1 MAQSIPASNVDTIV
15 FACEAGMGSSVMGV
29 NALKK
34 KLKAANLNV
43 NVLHKPVRSVPSDA
57 QVIIAHKG
65 LAEFARKQAPG
76 AVVIAFS
83 QFLNDPVFD
92 KVVQALKDG
101 NDLVE
106 VR

>member
-1 MAQSIPASNVDTIV
+1 MAQSIPASSVDTIV

-34 KLKAANLNV
+34 KLKQANLSV
-43 NVLHKPVRSVPSDA
+43 NVLHKPVRSVPADA
-57 QVIIAHKG
+57 KVVLAHKG

-92 KVVQALKDG
+92 QVVQALKSGGDI
-101 NDLVE
+101 VE
-106 VR
+106 VK

>member
-34 KLKAANLNV
+34 KLKQANLSV
-43 NVLHKPVRSVPSDA
+43 NVLHKPVRSVPADA
-57 QVIIAHKG
+57 KVIMAHKG

-92 KVVQALKDG
+92 QLVQALKAG
-101 NDLVE
+101 NDIVE
-106 VR
+106 VK

>member
-1 MAQSIPASNVDTIV
+1 MATSIPAANVDTII
-15 FACEAGMGSSVMGV
+15 FACEAGIGSSIMGV

-34 KLKAANLNV
+34 KLKQAGLRTAV
-43 NVLHKPVRSVPSDA
+43 IHKPVRSVPKDA
-57 QVIIAHKG
+57 KLVIAHKG
-65 LAEFARKQAPG
+65 LADFARKQAPD

-92 KVVQALKDG
+92 KVVQALKEG
-101 NDLVE
+101 SDLVE